1 MMIMVL
7 TTVLRLQITT
17 LAPLV
22 VEVVH
27 QVGRGRDI
35 HRKVQRIRIHLKLLD
50 QCTILRM
57 DILRTNHHPLQLE
70 VTNVRMSE
78 VEFFMYFK
86 YHLQNVFKNRLV

>member
-35 HRKVQRIRIHLKLLD
+35 HKKVQQIRILLKLLD
-50 QCTILRM
+50 QCIILRM
-57 DILRTNHHPLQLE
+57 DILRTNHHPLQPE

-78 VEFFMYFK
+78 VDVFMYFK
-86 YHLQNVFKNRLV
+86 YHIKNRRVLNP

>member
-27 QVGRGRDI
+27 QVGRARDI
-35 HRKVQRIRIHLKLLD
+35 HKKVQQIRILLKLLD
-50 QCTILRM
+50 QCIIPRM
-57 DILRTNHHPLQLE
+57 DILRTNHHLLQLE

-78 VEFFMYFK
+78 VDVFMYFK
-86 YHLQNVFKNRLV
+86 YHVYI